1 MKHRQSIETEVK
13 LRIPTAEALRPLLEA
28 LGFQLRQGP
37 ALEQSTL
44 WDRGGELLQR
54 SSALRTRRYAGA
66 CTATFKGPKVPDA
79 LLKIR
84 PEHETGVADLD
95 AFEAILSALGYA
107 PVLRMEKTREVWVR
121 AELEACLDQTPFGC
135 FLELEGDAQA
145 IKAAMEHLALD
156 ASRVEPRSYPS
167 LWREAGLGML

>member
-13 LRIPTAEALRPLLEA
+13 VRIPTVEALRPLLEA
-28 LGFQLRQGP
+28 LGFQLQQRP

-44 WDRGGELLQR
+44 WDRSGELLQR
-54 SSALRTRRYAGA
+54 GSALRTRRFAGVA
-66 CTATFKGPKVPDA
+66 TTTFKGAKVPDA

-84 PEHETGVADLD
+84 PEYETQVADLE
-95 AFEAILSALGYA
+95 AFEALLTALGYS

-135 FLELEGDAQA
+135 FLELEGDAHA
-145 IKAAMEHLALD
+145 IKAAMEHLSLD
-156 ASRVEPRSYPS
+156 ASRVEPRSYPT
-167 LWREAGLGML
+167 LWRDAGLGAP